1 MLMRKKIIGFKNLLK
16 RLGFL
21 GVIPFILWPLFF
33 LLVTL
38 VVFRTEY
45 DMAMTIVEDKTT
57 IEAYDVA
64 EDFKDYIGQVTMIV
78 DTACEAVDDMLR
90 QGDSVDQ
97 VQKYLE
103 RKTLT
108 LSSIA
113 SGDTKGIYG
122 YVKGQFVDG
131 DNWVPGE
138 DYVPTE
144 RVWYKEAV
152 KADGAKV
159 IIDPYIDAR
168 TGKLVVTAAKLLS
181 DKESVIAIDI
191 WVSRMQQMTEDV
203 AYADPDH
210 EVMIM
215 DDEGNIVSHSNP
227 EEVGENYRDSKDPDR
242 KKIYVGLCKSGGK
255 VYTIHMGENE
265 FLLCPRKIFDNWTV
279 ITMNSAEPAM
289 QEIHQLTRTVMIS
302 AIIGIILTLA
312 IVFFMTAQK
321 VKIMNYGDNVQ
332 SIANIYVTMH
342 KVDLDTHSFEVVA
355 CKDPRIVE
363 LVDNETYS
371 SADEIMKTVASHV
384 SDDRSKKELIEF
396 LKLDDLNERMGQQN
410 TISIEFLNIDHKWN
424 RGRFIVAERNSDG
437 SIKSVIWAVENID
450 TERRS
455 RDELKYLAETDQL
468 TMLNNRGSGE
478 SKIRDALKGGEGGMF
493 VLFDVDRFK
502 SINDNFGHNV
512 GDKVLV
518 AIGAAVRKT
527 FRENDIILRLG
538 GDEFAAFTP
547 GIYSMEA
554 GKPVVK
560 RLISSIESMNVP
572 ELSGMIVNVSVG
584 VAFNQPDDNYS
595 FEELYKHADSC
606 TYESKKTKGSFATFY
621 QNAADF

>member
-1 MLMRKKIIGFKNLLK
+1 
-16 RLGFL
+16 
-21 GVIPFILWPLFF
+21 
-33 LLVTL
+33 
-38 VVFRTEY
+38 VFRTEY
-45 DMAMTIVEDKTT
+45 DMAMTIVENRTT

-64 EDFKDYIGQVTMIV
+64 ENFKDYIGQMTMIV

-90 QGDSVDQ
+90 QGDSADM
-97 VQKYLE
+97 VQEYLE
-103 RKTLT
+103 RKTQT
-108 LSSIA
+108 LSSVA

-122 YVKGQFVDG
+122 YVNGQFVDG
-131 DNWVPGE
+131 DNWVPGK

-191 WVSRMQQMTEDV
+191 WVNRMQQMTEEV
-203 AYADPDH
+203 ACTDPDH

-215 DDEGNIVSHSNP
+215 DDEGNIVSHSIP
-227 EEVGENYRDSKDPDR
+227 EEVGENYRYTKDTDR

-255 VYTIHMGENE
+255 VYTIHMGEEE
-265 FLLCPRKIFDNWTV
+265 FLLCPRKISDNWTV
-279 ITMNSAEPAM
+279 ITMRSAEPAM
-289 QEIHQLTRTVMIS
+289 REIHSLTRAIMI
-302 AIIGIILTLA
+302 AAVIGIILTLA

-332 SIANIYVTMH
+332 TIANIYVTMH

-371 SADEIMKTVASHV
+371 SADDIMKEIAGQVC
-384 SDDRSKKELIEF
+384 DERSKKELIDF
-396 LKLDDLNERMGQQN
+396 LKLDNLDERMDQLN
-410 TISIEFLNIDHKWN
+410 TISIEFLTVDHRWN
-424 RGRFIVAERNSDG
+424 RGRFIVAERKSDG
-437 SIKSVIWAVENID
+437 TLKSVIWAVEDID
-450 TERRS
+450 AERRS
-455 RDELKYLAETDQL
+455 RDELIYLAETDQL

-478 SKIRDALKGGEGGMF
+478 TKIRNMLRGGEGGMF

-518 AIGAAVRKT
+518 AIGDAIRKT
-527 FRENDIILRLG
+527 FREKDITLRLG

-560 RLISSIESMNVP
+560 RLISAIESMNVP

-584 VAFNQPDDNYS
+584 VAFYQPDDNYS

-606 TYESKKTKGSFATFY
+606 TYESKKTKGSFATFF
-621 QNAADF
+621 QNPGDF

>member
-1 MLMRKKIIGFKNLLK
+1 MRNKIIGFKNLLK

-33 LLVTL
+33 LLVIL

-57 IEAYDVA
+57 IEAYGVA

-131 DNWVPGE
+131 DNWVPGK

-152 KADGAKV
+152 KADGDKV

-191 WVSRMQQMTEDV
+191 WLSRMQQMTEDV
-203 AYADPDH
+203 ACADPDH

-215 DDEGNIVSHSNP
+215 DDEGNIVSHSIP
-227 EEVGENYRDSKDPDR
+227 EEVGENYRDSKDPDK
-242 KKIYVGLCKSGGK
+242 KKIYVGLRKSGGK
-255 VYTIHMGENE
+255 VYTIHMGEKE

-279 ITMNSAEPAM
+279 ITMHSAEPAM

-355 CKDPRIVE
+355 CKNKRIVDVVKSE
-363 LVDNETYS
+363 SFST
-371 SADEIMKTVASHV
+371 ADEIMKVIADKV
-384 SDDRSKKELIEF
+384 CDDRSKKEVIEF
-396 LKLDDLNERMGQQN
+396 LRLDNLDQRMDQLN
-410 TISIEFLNIDHKWN
+410 TISIEFLTVDHRWN
-424 RGRFIVAERNSDG
+424 RGRFIVAERKSDG
-437 SIKSVIWAVENID
+437 TLKSVIWAVEDID
-450 TERRS
+450 AERRS
-455 RDELKYLAETDQL
+455 RDELIYLAETDQL

-478 SKIRDALKGGEGGMF
+478 TKIRNMLRSGEGGMF
-493 VLFDVDRFK
+493 VLLDVDRFK
-502 SINDNFGHNV
+502 SINDNFGHHV

-518 AIGAAVRKT
+518 AIGDAIHKT
-527 FRENDIILRLG
+527 FREKDITLRLG

-560 RLISSIESMNVP
+560 RLISAIESMNVP

-584 VAFNQPDDNYS
+584 VAFYQPDDNYS

-606 TYESKKTKGSFATFY
+606 SYESKKAKGSFATFF
-621 QNAADF
+621 QNPGDF

>member
-1 MLMRKKIIGFKNLLK
+1 M
-16 RLGFL
+16 

-33 LLVTL
+33 LLVIF
-38 VVFRTEY
+38 VVFRNEY
-45 DMAMTIVEDKTT
+45 DMAMTIVEDRTT

-78 DTACEAVDDMLR
+78 DTACEAVDDMIR
-90 QGDSVDQ
+90 QGDSADQ
-97 VQKYLE
+97 VQKYFE

-108 LSSIA
+108 LSSVA

-122 YVKGQFVDG
+122 YVKGQYVDG
-131 DNWVPGE
+131 DKWVPGK
-138 DYVPTE
+138 DFVPTE

-152 KADGAKV
+152 AADGAKV

-203 AYADPDH
+203 ACDDPDH

-215 DDEGNIVSHSNP
+215 DDEGNIVSHSIP
-227 EEVGENYRDSKDPDR
+227 EEVGQNYRDSKDPDK
-242 KKIYVGLCKSGGK
+242 KKIYIGLRKSGGK
-255 VYTIHMGENE
+255 VYTIHMGDEE

-279 ITMNSAEPAM
+279 ISIHSAEPAM
-289 QEIHQLTRTVMIS
+289 QEIHQLTKAVTVS
-302 AIIGIILTLA
+302 AIIGIILTIA

-321 VKIMNYGDNVQ
+321 VKIMKYSDNVQ

-342 KVDLDTHSFEVVA
+342 KVDMDTHSFEVVA
-355 CKDPRIVE
+355 CKDPRIVDVVE
-363 LVDNETYS
+363 KESYS
-371 SADEIMKTVASHV
+371 AATEIMKTIAEQVC
-384 SDDRSKKELIEF
+384 DDRSKKEVIDF
-396 LKLDDLNERMGQQN
+396 LRLDNLNERMGQLN
-410 TISIEFLNIDHKWN
+410 TISIEFLNVDHKWN
-424 RGRFIVAERNSDG
+424 RGRFIVAERNTDG
-437 SIKSVIWAVENID
+437 SLKSVIWAVENID
-450 TERRS
+450 AERRS
-455 RDELKYLAETDQL
+455 RDELRYLAETDQL

-478 SKIRDALKGGEGGMF
+478 NKIREALKNGNGGMF

-518 AIGAAVRKT
+518 AIGGAIRKT
-527 FRENDIILRLG
+527 FREKDIILRLG

-560 RLISSIESMNVP
+560 RLISAIESMDIP
-572 ELSGMIVNVSVG
+572 ELSGMVVNVSVG
-584 VAFNQPDDNYS
+584 VAFYQPDDNYS

-621 QNAADF
+621 QNPWEF